1 MSKTKIVGA
10 AAAAF
15 FGVTLVA
22 SAGDAYTY
30 EATNEWFTTVNADNV
45 NFNADWTTNG
55 CEVSIAE
62 SKIVFDADVTS
73 PMKYDPTDSGPV
85 AVVNV
90 KLDIDPNV
98 AEPET
103 NGLEL
108 AQAALTVV
116 TNATESRLEWRG
128 LVRDGSSNRWE
139 KLYGDYPT
147 EGQTYDVQIVVDNH
161 SNEGAEK
168 YIKYL
173 VKGPDPLGYTVLTN
187 STGASRLLNPKTN
200 KGSVESVAFAGAGKL
215 TSLSGQN
222 VDDAGASIATPTEGL
237 GFDFTNGTVSAT
249 VMFNNP
255 SAGGEHTAVLT
266 VVDLT
271 GARVLEVSKDVSSG
285 VAVDWDISGLAP
297 GKIYDY
303 TIVIKAGAEEC
314 ARTKGTF
321 TAANWDEWFGLHASP
336 VATNNG
342 EFASAEFATDK
353 WNISGEATFTITN
366 KEPGSNAVSRVDTKY
381 SFDTFIDVDSLD
393 PLDNDSVGGIV
404 AVEGGSWYAYA
415 FTNGSEKGW
424 AQLSGGVTAD
434 TNIDYVV
441 RAEFDYISNDH
452 RVRYFVSSD
461 NGTTFY
467 PLTLGGNDWI
477 SLTKTGTTSL
487 QSVEMSGKGS
497 VKDITAKI
505 ADEAVAQVGDV
516 KFNNVWEAVCA
527 AGNNGTVRLL
537 TNATI
542 VPTAAVPM
550 GKRFTIDTNGFR
562 LSYDDSVLGKWTLV
576 VNEDGTYTLSKAGGA
591 TYLFY

>member
-22 SAGDAYTY
+22 SAGYAYTY
-30 EATNEWFTTVNADNV
+30 EATNTWFDTVTYADLGV
-45 NFNADWTTNG
+45 FSTPEG
-55 CEVSIAE
+55 CEASVDGA
-62 SKIVFDADVTS
+62 KIVFDADVTS
-73 PMKYDPTDSGPV
+73 PLGYDPTDSGPV

-98 AEPET
+98 AEPTTE
-103 NGLEL
+103 GLDN

-116 TNATESRLEWRG
+116 TNTSLNRLEWRG
-128 LVRDGSSNRWE
+128 LVRDGESNRWE
-139 KLYGDYPT
+139 NLYGDYYPT

-161 SNEGAEK
+161 DTEK

-200 KGSVESVAFAGAGKL
+200 REYVASVAFAGAGKL
-215 TSLSGQN
+215 TSLSGEN
-222 VDDAGASIATPTEGL
+222 VVNAGAEITTLNNVA

-249 VMFNNP
+249 VTF
-255 SAGGEHTAVLT
+255 AGGEHTAVLT
-266 VVDLT
+266 VYDLGGNPT
-271 GARVLEVSKDVSSG
+271 VLAEQSVTSGESISWNLSSLNAGA
-285 VAVDWDISGLAP
+285 GLNA
-297 GKIYDY
+297 GEIYDY
-303 TIVIKAGAEEC
+303 TIVIKAGTEEC
-314 ARTKGTF
+314 ARTTGTF

-505 ADEAVAQVGDV
+505 ADEAVVVDATGK
-516 KFNNVWEAVCA
+516 KFATVWDAIK
-527 AGNNGTVRLL
+527 NGTGPFTLL
-537 TNATI
+537 TNATLK
-542 VPTAAVPM
+542 PTGDMAKM
-550 GKRFTIDTNGFR
+550 TFTIDKDGFSLNLDR
-562 LSYDDSVLGKWTLV
+562 SELGKWTLV
-576 VNEDGTYTLSKAGGA
+576 DNEDGTYTLSKAGGA